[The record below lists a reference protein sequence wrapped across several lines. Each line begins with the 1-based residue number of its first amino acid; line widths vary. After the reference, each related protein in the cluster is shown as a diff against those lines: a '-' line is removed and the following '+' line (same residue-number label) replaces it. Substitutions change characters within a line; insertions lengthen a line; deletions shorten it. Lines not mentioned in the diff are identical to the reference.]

1 MLLNNQFNL
10 HMMKKLIY
18 TVALVVIGFTASYAQ
33 RPNRDNLTPEQK
45 AEKAATAMQ
54 QKLNLSAEQKLK
66 VQQLELERIQK
77 AEEWRKNDQGAM
89 KNKMEERKTYMK
101 ASKEKM
107 DAILTPE
114 QRKTL
119 DASRDE
125 MREKAKERMKD
136 RKGGKGPRGPRA
148 GNGTPP
154 PPPPANN

>member
-1 MLLNNQFNL
+1 
-10 HMMKKLIY
+10 MKKLIY
-18 TVALVVIGFTASYAQ
+18 TAAFVVMGITASYAQ
-33 RPNRDNLTPEQK
+33 KPNRENLTADQK

-54 QKLNLSAEQKLK
+54 QKLNLSTEQKLK

-77 AEEWRKNDQGAM
+77 AEEWRKNDQGVM

-119 DASRDE
+119 DASREE
-125 MREKAKERMKD
+125 MKGKMKERMKD
-136 RKGGKGPRGPRA
+136 RKDGKGPRAPRT
-148 GNGTPP
+148 GKGTPP
-154 PPPPANN
+154 PPTPPVNK

>member
-1 MLLNNQFNL
+1 
-10 HMMKKLIY
+10 MMKKLIY
-18 TVALVVIGFTASYAQ
+18 TAAFVVMGITASYAQ
-33 RPNRDNLTPEQK
+33 KPNRENLTPEQK

-54 QKLNLSAEQKLK
+54 QKLSLTADQKAK
-66 VQQLELERIQK
+66 VQVLELERIQK

-119 DASRDE
+119 DASREE
-125 MREKAKERMKD
+125 MKGKMKERMKD
-136 RKGGKGPRGPRA
+136 RKGDKGPRAPRA
-148 GNGTPP
+148 GKGTP

>member
-10 HMMKKLIY
+10 HMMKKLVY
-18 TVALVVIGFTASYAQ
+18 TLAFVVIGFTANAQ
-33 RPNRDNLTPEQK
+33 KPNRENLTAEQK

-54 QKLNLSAEQKLK
+54 QKLSLTADQKAK
-66 VQQLELERIQK
+66 VQVLELERIQK
-77 AEEWRKNDQGAM
+77 AEEWRKNDQGVM

-119 DASRDE
+119 DASREE
-125 MREKAKERMKD
+125 MKGKMKERMKD
-136 RKGGKGPRGPRA
+136 RKGGKGPRAPRA